1 MCMEKK
7 ANGRK
12 KIIGYDANSLYL
24 YCSGDVMPCGKE
36 TLIVN
41 EKSFDQKRIAKLSQ
55 GVLEGKGFGFALV
68 DIEGTD
74 ELYEKLSEIV
84 PLLFVQEIP
93 EFNIPEEISIY
104 KEKTGRKTIEGTKKL
119 LGDRK
124 AKIKCGIPVYQL
136 EKLQKNVRVLL

>member
-1 MCMEKK
+1 
-7 ANGRK
+7 
-12 KIIGYDANSLYL
+12 
-24 YCSGDVMPCGKE
+24 MPCGKE
-36 TLIVN
+36 TLIVH

-119 LGDRK
+119 LGDWK